1 MFQQTESLS
10 ADDLQHFFDKP
21 ALLIVDDDYDTC
33 DMMCQFLSQDYECDS
48 AYNGEQ
54 ALVKIRAKPYAVILA
69 DLMMPRVDGYAV
81 VSNTAIISPT
91 TPVIVVSAVAEVQSA
106 IRAMKMGAFDY
117 IIKPFN
123 PEQIEVSVKR
133 ALSHHILART
143 AHESETQIA
152 RHAAEL
158 ERVNRALSKALTELD
173 CAYQATVSA
182 LAATLESRNFE
193 TRSHSDRVVAYSLR
207 LGRELG
213 LDEEA
218 MRALRLGA
226 LFHDIGK
233 IGVEDKILFKSDALT
248 DEEWQ
253 VMKTHVNMGERIIS
267 EMPLLHSAL
276 PVVAQHHERWD
287 GTGYPA
293 GLSGEQIDI
302 KARIFSV
309 ADAIDAIT
317 SDRPYDAPRT
327 FQQVSEEIVKGAGK
341 QFDPKVVEAFCRV
354 PLDEW
359 ASLV

>member
-1 MFQQTESLS
+1 MSQQPESLS
-10 ADDLQHFFDKP
+10 ANNLRQSFDKP
-21 ALLIVDDDYDTC
+21 ALLVVDDDYDTC
-33 DMMCQFLSQDYECDS
+33 DMMCKFLSRDYQCDS

-54 ALVKIRAKPYAVILA
+54 ALIKIRANDYAVVLA
-69 DLMMPRVDGYAV
+69 DLMMPKVDGYAV
-81 VSNTAIISPT
+81 VSNTAVISPT
-91 TPVIVVSAVAEVQSA
+91 TPVIVVSAVAEIQSA

-143 AHESETQIA
+143 AHENETQLA

-158 ERVNRALSKALTELD
+158 ERVNRALSKALSALD
-173 CAYQATVSA
+173 SAYQATISA

-193 TRSHSDRVVAYSLR
+193 TRSHSDRVVEYSLR

-213 LDEEA
+213 LDEEE
-218 MRALRLGA
+218 MRALKLGA

-233 IGVEDKILFKSDALT
+233 IGVEDKILFKKDSLT
-248 DEEWQ
+248 TEEWQ
-253 VMKTHVNMGERIIS
+253 VMKTHVHMGERIIS
-267 EMPLLHSAL
+267 EMPLLHLAL
-276 PVVAQHHERWD
+276 PVVTQHHERWD
-287 GTGYPA
+287 GAGYPA

-327 FQQVSEEIVKGAGK
+327 IEEVSRELIKGAGK
-341 QFDPKVVEAFCRV
+341 QFDPKVVEAFCRI